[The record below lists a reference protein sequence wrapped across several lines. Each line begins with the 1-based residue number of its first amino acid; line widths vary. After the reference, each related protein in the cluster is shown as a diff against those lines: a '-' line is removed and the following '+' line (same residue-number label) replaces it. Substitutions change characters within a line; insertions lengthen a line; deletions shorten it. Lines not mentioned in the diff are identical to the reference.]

1 MKEKIFAWNT
11 TMLATHNG
19 SDLTLAV
26 LISSPFTCL
35 FKEGRKEGRKEGK
48 SVKAPDISGGTT
60 TERVRNTR
68 IFTHTNTYTHPQHS
82 TFDSCINDI

>member
-1 MKEKIFAWNT
+1 
-11 TMLATHNG
+11 MLVTHNG

-35 FKEGRKEGRKEGK
+35 FKEGKKEGK

-60 TERVRNTR
+60 AERVRNTR